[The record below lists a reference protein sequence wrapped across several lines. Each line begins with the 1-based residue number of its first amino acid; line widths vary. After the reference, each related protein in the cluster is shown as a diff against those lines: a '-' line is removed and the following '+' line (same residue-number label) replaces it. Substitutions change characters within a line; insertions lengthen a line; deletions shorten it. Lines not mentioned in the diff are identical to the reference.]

1 VDFLAAVDASV
12 DLAVVE
18 DSQHERAR
26 DVRVGTLG
34 PARGAAVDH
43 STVYRHSAVVYRHS
57 QRLNTH
63 DLTCDQTARNSTTTS
78 VELDRNRLEVWNE
91 AWRSSATVGHRTCDQ
106 DVAVSVL
113 IGCVA
118 TLGKLFTPMCLE
130 TVFLTVRSR

>member
-43 STVYRHSAVVYRHS
+43 STVYRHS
-57 QRLNTH
+57 QRLDTH

-113 IGCVA
+113 IG
-118 TLGKLFTPMCLE
+118 
-130 TVFLTVRSR
+130 